1 MGLVFSPASTEEDIK
16 EEMSKQSKGLT
27 VSFLDIFRLSLLFSV
42 PSSKTAKSRKE
53 KTGVDEPISDF
64 RV

>member
-16 EEMSKQSKGLT
+16 EEMSKQSKGLN

-53 KTGVDEPISDF
+53 KTGVDEQWL
-64 RV
+64 

>member
-1 MGLVFSPASTEEDIK
+1 MGLVFPPTSTEEHIK
-16 EEMSKQSKGLT
+16 EEMPKQSKELT
-27 VSFLDIFRLSLLFSV
+27 VSFLDIFQLSLLFSV

-53 KTGVDEPISDF
+53 KTGVDKPINDF

>member
-16 EEMSKQSKGLT
+16 EEMSKQSKGLN

-53 KTGVDEPISDF
+53 KTGVDEQ
-64 RV
+64 